1 MSETEHSPPSVLDIV
16 FGYTAAPMMN
26 VAARLQIADKIADG
40 MKTSADI
47 AAATETH
54 EPSMYRLLRALACF
68 GVVTHTESDTF
79 ELGPAGSAL
88 RSDSPDSVRSM
99 VMLLCAEETW
109 RSWGQLEHSVRTGS
123 PAWDHINGVS
133 HFDFL
138 AQNPH
143 HAETFNSAMAE
154 YTRAAVPGIVERY
167 DFSRFGTLADIGG
180 GDGTLLAAILASVPT
195 LRGTLFDLPAGV
207 QGARRTLDEA
217 NLADRSEIVVG
228 DVFDS
233 VPAGM
238 DAYVL
243 KSVLHDWD
251 DEKCVAILRRCRE
264 AMGERGTVLVIEPVL
279 PPYVSSPS
287 ITGVVMSDLNMLVN
301 TGGRERTE
309 DEFRGLFVAAGL
321 SLTSVTGEG
330 TDFRVLEGK
339 SA

>member
-1 MSETEHSPPSVLDIV
+1 MSGTEHSPPGVLDIV

-26 VAARLQIADKIADG
+26 VAARLKIADKIADG
-40 MKTSADI
+40 LKTSADI

-54 EPSMYRLLRALACF
+54 EPSMYRLLRGLACF

-79 ELGPAGSAL
+79 ELGPTGSAL

-109 RSWGQLEHSVRTGS
+109 RSWGRLEDSVRTGS
-123 PAWDHINGVS
+123 PAWDQVNGIS

-138 AQNPH
+138 DRNPH
-143 HAETFNSAMAE
+143 HAETFNAAMAE
-154 YTRAAVPGIVERY
+154 YTRAAVPGIVGRY
-167 DFSRFGTLADIGG
+167 DFSRFGTLVDIGG

-207 QGARRTLDEA
+207 EGARRTLDEA

-264 AMGERGTVLVIEPVL
+264 AMGEHGTVLVIEPVL

-309 DEFRGLFVAAGL
+309 AEFRGLFVAAGL
-321 SLTSVTGEG
+321 ELTSVTGEG
-330 TDFRVLEGK
+330 TDFCILEGK
-339 SA
+339 PS